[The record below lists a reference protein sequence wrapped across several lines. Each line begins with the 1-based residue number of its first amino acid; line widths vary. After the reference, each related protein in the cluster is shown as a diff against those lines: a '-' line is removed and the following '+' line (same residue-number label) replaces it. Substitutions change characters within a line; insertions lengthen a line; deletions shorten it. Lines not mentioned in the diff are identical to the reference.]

1 MHRTTGAPDSVLH
14 HPPQA
19 GSHGCRRW
27 VFRRKLLQLIG
38 AVHHTVQP
46 PSQQIQR
53 QASSID
59 ADPIMA
65 APPPPPPV
73 RSPLT
78 STTSIASSI
87 RARRRVSAVTPITAH
102 PSRHRTADPE
112 ASTVPCVR
120 RLFLPKTHLPHF
132 RLAPS
137 DPSIAHQS
145 SGEQQHPRSSMAFDV
160 ISFRHH
166 PASVWS

>member
-1 MHRTTGAPDSVLH
+1 ASAHRRSTGFGAPSSSSSRQPWLPAMGFPAKTPTANRSRPSHRPTSFTADPTTGVLH
-14 HPPQA
+14 RRRYGH
-19 GSHGCRRW
+19 GS
-27 VFRRKLLQLIG
+27 
-38 AVHHTVQP
+38 
-46 PSQQIQR
+46 
-53 QASSID
+53 
-59 ADPIMA
+59 
-65 APPPPPPV
+65 PPPPPV

-102 PSRHRTADPE
+102 PSHHRTADPE